1 MSTAERR
8 ICVSICER
16 DLRALTSALR
26 HAGETGHFI
35 EVRLD
40 CINEGDLTSAIEDLP
55 QLLQEHARSTIITF
69 RPQEQGGLRPL
80 TLDERFQFWREH
92 GFGLPAVL
100 FDLEID

>member
-40 CINEGDLTSAIEDLP
+40 CVNEGD
-55 QLLQEHARSTIITF
+55 QLVDIY
-69 RPQEQGGLRPL
+69 
-80 TLDERFQFWREH
+80 RFDR
-92 GFGLPAVL
+92 A
-100 FDLEID
+100 LEGYGQNFSGSGVHNFVMGAA